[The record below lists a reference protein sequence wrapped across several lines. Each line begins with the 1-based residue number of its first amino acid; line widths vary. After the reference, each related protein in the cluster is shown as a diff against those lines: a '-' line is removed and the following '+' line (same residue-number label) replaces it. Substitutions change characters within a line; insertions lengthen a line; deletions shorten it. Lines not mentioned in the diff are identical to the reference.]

1 MSTQTL
7 GARLRALRQERGL
20 TLAALAGAA
29 ELSVSYLNDIEHD
42 RTVPTL
48 GKLRS
53 IAEVLD
59 LSVRDVLQ
67 GVPRYD
73 RSAETR

>member
-1 MSTQTL
+1 MSKETL
-7 GARLRALRQERGL
+7 GARLRALRRARGL

-59 LSVRDVLQ
+59 LSVRDVLKDL
-67 GVPRYD
+67 PFYD
-73 RSAETR
+73 SSVEST